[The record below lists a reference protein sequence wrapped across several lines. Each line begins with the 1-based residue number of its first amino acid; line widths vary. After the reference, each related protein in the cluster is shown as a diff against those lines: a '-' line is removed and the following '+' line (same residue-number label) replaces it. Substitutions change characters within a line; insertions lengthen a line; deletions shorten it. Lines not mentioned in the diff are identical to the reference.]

1 MPGLR
6 VNEEKTCC
14 VSLDQGI
21 EMLGYHFSLSGKS
34 VPSKALQGLQD
45 RLETMW
51 LTSSEL
57 SLEEKMKKAV
67 EIIGG
72 WKQYFRER
80 RKTESIF
87 EYMALVYAAQSQM
100 QYLDELEERRYTVTN
115 IYKDI
120 ALYLTRIWETAG
132 RKQIELLEY
141 EQYYQIWNRENEQRE
156 KGIDELLIYYRK
168 IMVQENSDIAIE
180 IMQLYTDRGEYEKAA
195 FWMQRSEQLQKENRD
210 ISSGN
215 LFGKPE
221 VKESA
226 ISCSISTAQ
235 RIMQL
240 FVGREDVFSMET
252 MGYGGKRQTE
262 MQPVPL
268 SEQKILEHLKGDI
281 TIGTYIQRPN
291 NTVKYMVIDVDISK
305 KIMLQTERD
314 KPVFHSYLEQAWSRT
329 EQIKKILDGFGMC
342 GYTEYSGCRGYH
354 VWVLFT
360 EWIPVRYVNMFSDI
374 IEQKLA
380 KEKMDEINIEYFP
393 NKTRVKAGKYGQV
406 IKLPYGYHIRTGE
419 QSYFID
425 HEGKPVTDLNQF
437 LDSLSKNTLNAI
449 KKVLAKNT
457 GIKEKLQDKTVDTNL
472 EAFGEI
478 EEGIAEIL
486 GKCNLMRYLCQK
498 AVKTGYLSHAER
510 LSILYVFGH
519 LGSEGHEFVHLLMSH
534 LLNYQYNVTDKFIQR
549 ILGKPVSC
557 IKLRE
562 QYKQVTAE
570 YGCNCTFKRTKN
582 CYPSP
587 VLHAIALANYVNT
600 EVTLPTSRTMTKEK
614 EQKVLDEINIH
625 KKAQELASK
634 ILEMKKQKRGLDAAI
649 IKVEK
654 ELERIY
660 DNAGV
665 DCLEV
670 EMGMLVRRRT
680 EMGYEWLIEI

>member
-549 ILGKPVSC
+549 IPGKPVSC

>member
-1 MPGLR
+1 MPEFKG
-6 VNEEKTCC
+6 C
-14 VSLDQGI
+14 S
-21 EMLGYHFSLSGKS
+21 
-34 VPSKALQGLQD
+34 
-45 RLETMW
+45 
-51 LTSSEL
+51 TSEQYEL
-57 SLEEKMKKAV
+57 L
-67 EIIGG
+67 
-72 WKQYFRER
+72 KQKVQK
-80 RKTESIF
+80 KTEI
-87 EYMALVYAAQSQM
+87 
-100 QYLDELEERRYTVTN
+100 
-115 IYKDI
+115 
-120 ALYLTRIWETAG
+120 
-132 RKQIELLEY
+132 
-141 EQYYQIWNRENEQRE
+141 
-156 KGIDELLIYYRK
+156 
-168 IMVQENSDIAIE
+168 
-180 IMQLYTDRGEYEKAA
+180 
-195 FWMQRSEQLQKENRD
+195 
-210 ISSGN
+210 
-215 LFGKPE
+215 
-221 VKESA
+221 
-226 ISCSISTAQ
+226 
-235 RIMQL
+235 
-240 FVGREDVFSMET
+240 
-252 MGYGGKRQTE
+252 
-262 MQPVPL
+262 
-268 SEQKILEHLKGDI
+268 
-281 TIGTYIQRPN
+281 
-291 NTVKYMVIDVDISK
+291 ISK

-549 ILGKPVSC
+549 IPGKPVSC

-562 QYKQVTAE
+562 QYKQVPAE